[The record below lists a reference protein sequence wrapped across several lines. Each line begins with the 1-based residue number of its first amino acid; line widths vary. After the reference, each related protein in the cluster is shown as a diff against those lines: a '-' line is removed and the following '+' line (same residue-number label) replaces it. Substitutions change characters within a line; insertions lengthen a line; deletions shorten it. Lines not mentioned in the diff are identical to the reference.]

1 MLLRT
6 WMFFLL
12 NTNTTNDTNVASDTD
27 FLLNTNFTNNTNV
40 ASDTDFFIEHEYH
53 E

>member
-6 WMFFLL
+6 RIFLL
-12 NTNTTNDTNVASDTD
+12 NTNTTNDTNVASDMD
-27 FLLNTNFTNNTNV
+27 VL
-40 ASDTDFFIEHEYH
+40 FIEHEYH